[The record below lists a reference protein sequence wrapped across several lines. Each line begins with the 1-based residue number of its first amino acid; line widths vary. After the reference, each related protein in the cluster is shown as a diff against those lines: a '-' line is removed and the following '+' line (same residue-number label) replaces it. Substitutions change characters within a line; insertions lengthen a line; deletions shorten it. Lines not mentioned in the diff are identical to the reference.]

1 MDVRPNS
8 DSVTA
13 RRFRTA
19 VNPLRCAIRASRK
32 PRANVLV
39 RPYNA
44 CVAPMDAAGKTFWAF
59 AILHRPESRW
69 CANPWQTPL
78 VACDESMRT
87 AKERRTHQ
95 YHRLE
100 LRRSWQRLRVESDPR
115 CP

>member
-13 RRFRTA
+13 KRFRA
-19 VNPLRCAIRASRK
+19 AANPLRCAIRASRK

-69 CANPWQTPL
+69 CANPYP
-78 VACDESMRT
+78 ARRMR
-87 AKERRTHQ
+87 
-95 YHRLE
+95 
-100 LRRSWQRLRVESDPR
+100 RVHAH
-115 CP
+115 C